1 MRDMNIYSIRSSKYT
16 GGFKMCEAAKR
27 CLKELRKEREKWV
40 SRFPEQKEEEI
51 DDELMIIMALN
62 IATMHYREMNERR
75 EKQCTE

>member
-51 DDELMIIMALN
+51 NDELMIIMALN

>member
-27 CLKELRKEREKWV
+27 CLKELRKEREKWL

>member
-1 MRDMNIYSIRSSKYT
+1 
-16 GGFKMCEAAKR
+16 MCEAAKR
-27 CLKELRKEREKWV
+27 CLKELRKEREKWL

-51 DDELMIIMALN
+51 DDELMIILALN

>member
-1 MRDMNIYSIRSSKYT
+1 
-16 GGFKMCEAAKR
+16 MCEVAKR

-40 SRFPEQKEEEI
+40 SSFPEQKEEEI

>member
-27 CLKELRKEREKWV
+27 CLKELRKEREKWL

-51 DDELMIIMALN
+51 DDELMIILALN